1 MDYIEIT
8 CLFFFCKIYIQYVLK
23 NYVLELIYVRI
34 QWTVYY
40 VFMKMTCINALQRIG
55 CK

>member
-34 QWTVYY
+34 LCFYENELHQCLT
-40 VFMKMTCINALQRIG
+40 KNRL
-55 CK
+55 